1 MAAQRTIGG
10 VGDIALG
17 RFLAPARSLTPVM
30 RSDMAATLAAKRLDT
45 SRHHAN
51 VVPGHHRLGST
62 LIDMSKV
69 STRQRVGDSR
79 GPARAQGPP
88 QPARRM
94 PGPNG
99 HLAWHSNGAVRADRM
114 VQRPRPRPHA
124 AATTRLVDYAQLP
137 VNPTTV
143 VLPEIA
149 VVSYGRNS
157 HGQLGPILLLHRLA
171 ASRSLFR

>member
-79 GPARAQGPP
+79 GPARAQE
-88 QPARRM
+88 PARRR

-99 HLAWHSNGAVRADRM
+99 HLAWHSHGAVRVDRM
-114 VQRPRPRPHA
+114 VQCPTSEAPSSCCREYAARRLRAVTGEPHHRHPPRDCSRA
-124 AATTRLVDYAQLP
+124 A
-137 VNPTTV
+137 
-143 VLPEIA
+143 E
-149 VVSYGRNS
+149 S
-157 HGQLGPILLLHRLA
+157 PILLLHRLA